1 MALKS
6 QTQTAPA
13 PTESAPV
20 SVPAVLNT
28 AALFNLPAPQVVE
41 DLLPQLKIVY
51 PIEVDGDKFKPA
63 DAYQAGLFDGKQFVK
78 LAAPYTL
85 TVIAARE
92 GSRKLVVDAEGKKSY
107 ERAFKAIGEYNAS
120 DPVFQQ
126 HLLDAQAEKG
136 YVYVL
141 ACIRG
146 NDVALC
152 ELPAFKL
159 MKDYWGRPLFQAL
172 AQNRLGLRVDITDH
186 SANLVT
192 AKNDATKKY
201 LGPQK
206 FRQHAVVELTD
217 DQMKAVGNAL
227 TGAKAKF
234 DAWLKR

>member
-6 QTQTAPA
+6 QTQSASA
-13 PTESAPV
+13 QTEQTSAL
-20 SVPAVLNT
+20 SVLNT

-41 DLLPQLKIVY
+41 DLLPQLKVVY

-63 DAYQAGLFDGKQFVK
+63 DSYHAGLFDGKQFVK
-78 LAAPYTL
+78 LEAPYVL
-85 TVIAARE
+85 SVIAARE
-92 GSRKLVVDAEGKKSY
+92 GSRKLVIDAEGKKSY

-126 HLLDAQAEKG
+126 HLIDPQAEKG

-141 ACIRG
+141 AVIRN
-146 NDVALC
+146 NDVAIC

-159 MKDYWGRPLFQAL
+159 LKDYWGRPLFQAL
-172 AQNRLGLRVDITDH
+172 MQNRLGLRVDVTDH
-186 SANLVT
+186 SVNLVT
-192 AKNDATKKY
+192 AKNDPTKKY

-206 FRQHAVVELTD
+206 FKQHAVIELTEA
-217 DQMKAVGNAL
+217 QVKLVASAL
-227 TGAKAKF
+227 SGAKAKF